1 MNGHFE
7 YKGYLGSAE
16 VDTEESVL
24 VGKLLYIRDTITYSA
39 TDVAA
44 LKTAFEEAVDDYLG
58 ACEEDGVEPDQPCK
72 GSFNVRVG
80 AERHRRVAIAARIA
94 GVGLNEF
101 VCSSLDAATSVP
113 RTVLHRHEV
122 RVLTSSPNQANEFT
136 ALTSA
141 SDVTAVYQSARPH

>member
-16 VDTEESVL
+16 VDTEGGAL

-44 LKTAFEEAVDDYLG
+44 LKTAFEEAVDDYLE
-58 ACEEDGVEPDQPCK
+58 ACEEDGAEPDLPCK

-80 AERHRRVAIAARIA
+80 PERHRRIAIAARIA
-94 GVGLNEF
+94 GVGLNDF

-113 RTVLHRHEV
+113 RAVLHRHEV
-122 RVLTSSPNQANEFT
+122 RVMTSGPNQTKEFT

-141 SDVTAVYQSARPH
+141 SDVTVYQSARPH